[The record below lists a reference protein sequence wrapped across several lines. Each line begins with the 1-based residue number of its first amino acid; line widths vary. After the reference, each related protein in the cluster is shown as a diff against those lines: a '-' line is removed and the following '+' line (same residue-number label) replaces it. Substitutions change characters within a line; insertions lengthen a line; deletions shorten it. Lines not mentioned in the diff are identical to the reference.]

1 MIPVRPGD
9 LVRGE
14 SDTTDE
20 VPCREFASIEAEPEF
35 ARFLAFLG
43 QDAWAHPETL
53 INVVDLTSGD
63 EDLFADVDL
72 DLEH

>member
-9 LVRGE
+9 LVRSEG
-14 SDTTDE
+14 DTADKM
-20 VPCREFASIEAEPEF
+20 PCREVASIEAEPEF
-35 ARFLAFLG
+35 ARFLAFLS
-43 QDAWAHPETL
+43 QAAWAHPETL
-53 INVVDLTSGD
+53 VNVVDLTSGD